1 MRSLTS
7 AKSANVILNFL
18 KRFRVVFQ
26 FNDKRR
32 IIQYLNFLGIT
43 SRIREMKGIA
53 FFNFNAEIAIK
64 IRTNTAVG
72 TFYPNDRTNQRL
84 FIFRINH
91 LTCYLKLFGTYT
103 TDDQNKDV

>member
-43 SRIREMKGIA
+43 SRIRELKGIA

-84 FIFRINH
+84 FVYCVNY
-91 LTCYLKLFGTYT
+91 LTSYLKLFSIYT
-103 TDDQNKDV
+103 THEQ